1 MYRNLEAWKKTYTL
15 GLKIYKLTSNF
26 PREEMFGLTSQM
38 RRSATS
44 IAANIAE
51 GNARNY
57 SKEFS
62 RFISI
67 ARGSAAELETWIMFS
82 KDLGYISD
90 DDYKKLSSDLDKL
103 KGLLF
108 GLQRSIEKHN

>member
-1 MYRNLEAWKKTYTL
+1 MYRNLEAWKKAYAL

-26 PREEMFGLTSQM
+26 PREEMFGLISQM

-51 GNARNY
+51 GNARK
-57 SKEFS
+57 SPKEFS

-82 KDLGYISD
+82 KDLDYIPN
-90 DDYKKLSSDLDKL
+90 DDYENLSTDLDRL
-103 KGLLF
+103 K
-108 GLQRSIEKHN
+108 